1 MQFKQPEILYAL
13 LLLIIPILV
22 HLFQLQRFVKIPFTN
37 VKFLKT
43 IEKETRK
50 SAHLKKRLILLTR
63 LLLFASLIIAFSQP
77 YFSENS
83 NQQNFS
89 TTIYLDNSF
98 SMQAKGEQG
107 ELLKSTAQNI
117 IDNNI
122 NATSKISLIT
132 NDKSFKNLDQKSLKE
147 ALKNIKYAPNKL
159 DFNTIL
165 LNAQHLKSTKTNTTH
180 NIVLI
185 SDFQTINYVN
195 KIDFTNVNEPI
206 TLVKVIPKKIINYSI
221 DSVYIEEENVSEII
235 LNVLIKSSQNNT
247 SNIPVSLFSDSKL
260 LGKTT
265 SKFTN
270 SNSSTIQ
277 FTIPNST
284 NLNGKIS
291 LIDDGLK
298 FDNDFYFSISKPEKI
313 NVLSIEKSTSFLAK
327 IYTENEF
334 NFTTTPLQKLN
345 YNILQKQHLIILNEV
360 EEIPPELINDLFEF
374 SKNGGNLVIIP
385 SQNSNIQA
393 YKTLFTKFNIG
404 TITSKNEQEH
414 KITTINYQ
422 HPLLK
427 DVFEKEVDNF
437 QYPKTTL
444 QYNTNLK
451 SSSVIVKL
459 DNNQPFISQYKTTNG
474 NLYWIS
480 SPLNKEITDFTQSPL
495 IVPVFYNFAK
505 SSLKSSQL
513 YYTIAPENKIEV
525 LTSIGKDNV
534 LKILNETT
542 GIAFIPLQTITQNK
556 VTLKLQSNLQSG
568 FYTLL
573 NNNTKIKTIAFNY
586 NRAESNLNTFDLKSL
601 ISTAESVTI
610 SASIDAFFNKIN
622 KQQEIN
628 WLFKWFLAFSVLFL
642 LIEMIILK
650 YFNT

>member
-43 IEKETRK
+43 IEKKTRK
-50 SAHLKKRLILLTR
+50 SAHLKKWLILLTR
-63 LLLFASLIIAFSQP
+63 LLLFSSLIIAFSQP
-77 YFSENS
+77 YLSKYS
-83 NQQNFS
+83 NQQNFN

-98 SMQAKGEQG
+98 SMQAKGKQG

-117 IDNNI
+117 IDNNL
-122 NATSKISLIT
+122 NPNSEISLIT
-132 NDKSFKNLDQKSLKE
+132 NDKKFKNLDTKSLKE
-147 ALKNIKYAPNKL
+147 VLKNIKYTPNKL

-165 LNAQHLKSTKTNTTH
+165 LNAQQLESTKINTTH

-185 SDFQTINYVN
+185 SDFQTTNTF
-195 KIDFTNVNEPI
+195 KRIDFTNVNEPL

-221 DSVYIEEENVSEII
+221 DSVYIENENVSETL
-235 LNVLIKSSQNNT
+235 LNVHIKSSENNT
-247 SNIPVSLFSDSKL
+247 LNIPVSLFSDSKL

-265 SKFTN
+265 SKFSN
-270 SNSSTIQ
+270 SNNSTIQ

-284 NLNGKIS
+284 SFNGKIS

-313 NVLSIEKSTSFLAK
+313 NVLSIEESTSFLAK

-334 NFTTTPLQKLN
+334 NFTTTPLQNLN
-345 YNILQKQHLIILNEV
+345 YNNLQKQHLIILNEV
-360 EEIPPELINDLFEF
+360 DKIPTELINGLNEF

-385 SQNSNIQA
+385 SQNSNIQS
-393 YKTLFTKFNIG
+393 YKTLFTKFNLG
-404 TITSKNEQEH
+404 NITSKKEQEH
-414 KITTINYQ
+414 KITEINYQ

-427 DVFEKEVDNF
+427 NVFEKEVDNF

-444 QYNTNLK
+444 QYTTNLRN
-451 SSSVIVKL
+451 SSNIIKL
-459 DNNQPFISQYKTTNG
+459 DNNQPFISLHKTTNG
-474 NLYWIS
+474 NVYWIS
-480 SPLNKEITDFTQSPL
+480 SPLNKTITDFTQSPL

-505 SSLKSSQL
+505 SNLKTSQL
-513 YYTIAPENKIEV
+513 YYTIAPENEIAV

-534 LKILNETT
+534 LEILNETT
-542 GIAFIPLQTITQNK
+542 STKFIPLQTITQNK
-556 VTLKLQSNLQSG
+556 ITLTLQTVLQSG
-568 FYTLL
+568 FYTIL
-573 NNNTKIKTIAFNY
+573 NKNTKIKTISFNY
-586 NRAESNLNTFDLKSL
+586 DRTESNLNTFDLKSL
-601 ISTAESVTI
+601 INNAKNVTV
-610 SASIDAFFNKIN
+610 SSSIDAVFNKIN
-622 KQQEIN
+622 NQQEIN

-642 LIEMIILK
+642 LIEMVILK